1 MTPATVTTSGHS
13 PHHGCCRL
21 QLDHLLDECSYGV
34 RILAKVVAQAGA
46 AGQLEHRRSDR
57 RGDGVQTGEYEHEGE
72 SQCLGVGE
80 RIVAVQELREDPV
93 AGMPA
98 LRVDGIGEVPEQFGS
113 RYQIDLV
120 GIPLQAQVDDGVLPR
135 DQSVPVLE
143 GRPKRVR
150 KTCDGY
156 GVARSAITSHCS
168 RAAISAMISAAW
180 ACNEGRT
187 VQAPAD

>member
-21 QLDHLLDECSYGV
+21 QRIISSTNTGGV
-34 RILAKVVAQAGA
+34 RILAKVVAQART
-46 AGQLEHRRSDR
+46 AGQFEQRRSDR

-80 RIVAVQELREDPV
+80 RIVAVQELRRDPV

-98 LRVDGIGEVPEQFGS
+98 LCVDGIGEVPEQFCG

-120 GIPLQAQVDDGVLPR
+120 GIPLQAQV
-135 DQSVPVLE
+135 E
-143 GRPKRVR
+143 
-150 KTCDGY
+150 
-156 GVARSAITSHCS
+156 
-168 RAAISAMISAAW
+168 
-180 ACNEGRT
+180 
-187 VQAPAD
+187 